1 MLTMDY
7 MDFQCSFRGCRK
19 EFYEI
24 LLMSAFVAVLV
35 VVVKNLINF
44 IPVLALIVKNYI
56 DFCLYQLLIMW
67 TSIEVF
73 GGFVKTYIGFYLCVL
88 SL

>member
-24 LLMSAFVAVLV
+24 LLMSAFVAVLA
-35 VVVKNLINF
+35 VVVKNPINF
-44 IPVLALIVKNYI
+44 NLCQIWILWTSIAVLWVVVNSYI
-56 DFCLYQLLIMW
+56 DFCL
-67 TSIEVF
+67 
-73 GGFVKTYIGFYLCVL
+73 
-88 SL
+88 